1 MVCLWP
7 GMQPNMPNQGTGPGQ
22 RQTKQSL
29 QQLIQALKS
38 PQSPQQQQQVL
49 QILKS
54 NPSLMAAFIKQR
66 QGGGANANANI
77 PGLPG
82 NMTQQQQMMQQQ
94 QQQQQRYRSINLQQ
108 HPNNF
113 GGGMPNQQF
122 QSGMGR
128 GGVPGQPV
136 YRQQNMQQMG
146 PGGMRGPGQMGPG
159 GMGGPGMG
167 PSGMILSQV
176 RSPPPMGG
184 PVRSPAPGQGQS
196 PRMGMVASPHTPPQQ
211 YQANMQG
218 MAGPMQ
224 GGPGGPAQGA
234 EGDVNGSSHNV
245 MTNIDM
251 GMGGGGG
258 GGGPPDH
265 SNQSSMTPQDQ

>member
-1 MVCLWP
+1 MG
-7 GMQPNMPNQGTGPGQ
+7 GMGGNMM
-22 RQTKQSL
+22 
-29 QQLIQALKS
+29 
-38 PQSPQQQQQVL
+38 QQQ
-49 QILKS
+49 
-54 NPSLMAAFIKQR
+54 
-66 QGGGANANANI
+66 
-77 PGLPG
+77 
-82 NMTQQQQMMQQQ
+82 QQQQMMQQQQ

-122 QSGMGR
+122 QPGMGQS
-128 GGVPGQPV
+128 GVPGQPV
-136 YRQQNMQQMG
+136 YRQQNMNQMG
-146 PGGMRGPGQMGPG
+146 P

-167 PSGMILSQV
+167 PTGMILSQV

-184 PVRSPAPGQGQS
+184 PVRSPNPGQS
-196 PRMGMVASPHTPPQQ
+196 PRLGMVAGSPHTPPQQ

-245 MTNIDM
+245 MMNNVMPNIDM

-265 SNQSSMTPQDQ
+265 SNQSSMTPQDQL